1 LKLSPNDPQLHYNL
15 GLALKLK
22 DDLSAAI
29 PELETAA
36 KLDPSAPDPPF
47 TLGILY
53 MQQGRFDDAAQQ
65 LNAALKLRPENSD
78 GWAELGSVYH
88 QQKKLPE
95 AVAAL
100 EQAIRLSPRTPGPHI
115 TLAGVLAEQGNQ
127 PEAAAERKTAASLT
141 RVAIN
146 HQRATFATN
155 SGNLLLEK
163 GQIADAIARYQEA
176 LSNDPN
182 FADAHRQLAVALD
195 RSGRK
200 AEAEAERKKATDL
213 ESPQP

>member
-1 LKLSPNDPQLHYNL
+1 MRCDGELN
-15 GLALKLK
+15 
-22 DDLSAAI
+22 

-65 LNAALKLRPENSD
+65 LNAALRLRPENSD
-78 GWAELGSVYH
+78 GWTVLGSVYH
-88 QQKKLPE
+88 QEKKLPE
-95 AVAAL
+95 AVSAL
-100 EQAIRLSPRTPGPHI
+100 QEANRLSPRMPGPHI
-115 TLAGVLAEQGNQ
+115 TLAGVFSEKGKQTG
-127 PEAAAERKTAASLT
+127 AASERKTAADFT
-141 RVAIN
+141 RVVVN

-163 GQIADAIARYQEA
+163 GQIAA
-176 LSNDPN
+176 
-182 FADAHRQLAVALD
+182 AHRQLALALD

-200 AEAEAERKKATDL
+200 AEAEAERKKATEL
-213 ESPQP
+213 ESKP